1 MNVTLDQLYEF
12 EHLIGEYCVGTLA
25 GGSTTITINKLT
37 INNTS

>member
-1 MNVTLDQLYEF
+1 MNVTLDQPYEF
-12 EHLIGEYCVGTLA
+12 EHLIGEYCVRTQA